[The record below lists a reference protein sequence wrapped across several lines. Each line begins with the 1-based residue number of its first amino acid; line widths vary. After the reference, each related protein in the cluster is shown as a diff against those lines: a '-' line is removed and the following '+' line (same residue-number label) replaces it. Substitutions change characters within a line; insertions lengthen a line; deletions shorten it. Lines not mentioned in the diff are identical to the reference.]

1 MKQIL
6 GLDFGAVAFT
16 PGTAGVGTLVI
27 SGVTDFAPARLM
39 AVTNVTRR
47 ALIYIAEVT
56 DKGGVWSSVTATGGT
71 VTLDMNTTSHSSGDV
86 LRCLY
91 ESDTEAALLTAM
103 TDQNELLL
111 MLAQM
116 LPRITSTKQMP
127 VSIEAGSVGISSA
140 QTLATVTT
148 VGTVTTVSNM
158 NSVGGQYVNGQAL
171 NSAGLSV
178 IYNQIQVT

>member
-1 MKQIL
+1 
-6 GLDFGAVAFT
+6 
-16 PGTAGVGTLVI
+16 
-27 SGVTDFAPARLM
+27 
-39 AVTNVTRR
+39 
-47 ALIYIAEVT
+47 
-56 DKGGVWSSVTATGGT
+56 
-71 VTLDMNTTSHSSGDV
+71 MNTTSHSSGDV